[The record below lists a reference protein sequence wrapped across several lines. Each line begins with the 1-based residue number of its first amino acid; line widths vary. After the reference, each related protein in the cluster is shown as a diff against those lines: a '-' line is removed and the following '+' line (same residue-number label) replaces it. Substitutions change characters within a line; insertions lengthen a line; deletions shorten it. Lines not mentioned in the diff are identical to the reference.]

1 MLAYLVRE
9 HNQKHHPRNKNYW
22 YFEKILNELYILRSI
37 YIYVRTCRAVR
48 QAQAHPVLFSYSL
61 KQLRTK
67 LRLFVNEPVSYIGFS
82 VVPAFAVAVLVE
94 TPNIVNKVAWEQG
107 PLVGPASLPAASC
120 ISAPLSGSWVPNGM
134 TSDRLGPGRWV
145 GAEQRVSKYVKL
157 VSTNS
162 SYVQGHDWRGLLLM
176 AGISEFWVLYSP
188 SMDGPDNKTRLRIYK
203 YNRYG
208 V

>member
-1 MLAYLVRE
+1 MKSSASLPGTRAQPKTPPEKQELLVLR
-9 HNQKHHPRNKNYW
+9 KNTKRIVYTPE
-22 YFEKILNELYILRSI
+22 YI

-134 TSDRLGPGRWV
+134 TSDRLGPGR
-145 GAEQRVSKYVKL
+145 
-157 VSTNS
+157 
-162 SYVQGHDWRGLLLM
+162 
-176 AGISEFWVLYSP
+176 
-188 SMDGPDNKTRLRIYK
+188 
-203 YNRYG
+203 
-208 V
+208 